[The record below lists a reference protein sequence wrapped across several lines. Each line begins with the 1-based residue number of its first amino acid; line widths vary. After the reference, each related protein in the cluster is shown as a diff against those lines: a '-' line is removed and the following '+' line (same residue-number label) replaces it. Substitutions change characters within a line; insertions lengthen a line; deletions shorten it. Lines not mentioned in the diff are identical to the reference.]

1 MAAIVVVYVL
11 RSKRSSPGTSSQVQP
26 TVPMTPLKQEYQPHY
41 PQELEHP
48 TYLSELEQPPPL
60 KNVSQQLHPTHL
72 GKAELDSN
80 VGATS
85 VSHELKN

>member
-1 MAAIVVVYVL
+1 
-11 RSKRSSPGTSSQVQP
+11 
-26 TVPMTPLKQEYQPHY
+26 MTPLKQEYQPHY

-48 TYLSELEQPPPL
+48 TYLSELEHPTYLSELEQPPPL
-60 KNVSQQLHPTHL
+60 QNVSQQLHPTHL